1 MLASWASGS
10 VYTLYD
16 YDSEM
21 LSDQFVALLQQFV
34 SVLDIVPY
42 LYSPYLFECFMK
54 QNGMRNGLF
63 HYIV

>member
-42 LYSPYLFECFMK
+42 LIVHIYLSA
-54 QNGMRNGLF
+54 L
-63 HYIV
+63 